1 MQNNEHINVTRKC
14 GCSVEAEMTRRARK
28 HELIARAY
36 RRRNEFITRGR
47 LSISL
52 GGSRQDPVAFC
63 LDHTAPADYPDDG
76 KHERCAAVPWCFY
89 YVVYVY

>member
-1 MQNNEHINVTRKC
+1 MPRFRKC
-14 GCSVEAEMTRRARK
+14 GCSVETEAPRRARK

-36 RRRNEFITRGR
+36 RRRGEFAARGR

-63 LDHTAPADYPDDG
+63 LDHTEPADYPDDP
-76 KHERCAAVPWCFY
+76 KHERYLLWLILYGARLTL
-89 YVVYVY
+89 